1 MDKNTK
7 ELCSYRQN
15 KANSH
20 IESAELLL
28 KKEMYSD
35 SIILSCFSVFDT
47 VNALN
52 GLNNL
57 TPKTYNEIFDT
68 FYKTY
73 VASKVFDNRV
83 GELLQNAHCMYEKIA
98 FEDMHTTTKE
108 EAETRL
114 NEAKLLYTLVRNY
127 IDLKDM
133 IG

>member
-1 MDKNTK
+1 MDKKTK

-35 SIILSCFSVFDT
+35 SIILSCFSVFDA

-57 TPKTYNEIFDT
+57 TPKTYN
-68 FYKTY
+68 
-73 VASKVFDNRV
+73 
-83 GELLQNAHCMYEKIA
+83 
-98 FEDMHTTTKE
+98 
-108 EAETRL
+108 
-114 NEAKLLYTLVRNY
+114 
-127 IDLKDM
+127 
-133 IG
+133 